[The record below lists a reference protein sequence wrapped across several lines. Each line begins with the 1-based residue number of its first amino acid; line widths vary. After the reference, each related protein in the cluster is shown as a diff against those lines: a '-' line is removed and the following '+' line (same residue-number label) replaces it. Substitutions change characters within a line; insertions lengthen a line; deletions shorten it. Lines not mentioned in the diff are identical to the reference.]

1 MVVPTFVRQAL
12 DGVPLTVYGT
22 GQQKRCF
29 CSAFDVVEGL
39 IRLPEVEEATGMVV
53 NLGSQNE
60 ISIENL
66 ARRVV
71 EVTGSSSGLCYVPYE
86 EAYGEGFDD
95 MFQRIPDLAR
105 ARQLVG
111 WDPRY
116 GIDDIIR
123 QVADDLR
130 RG

>member
-1 MVVPTFVRQAL
+1 MSAAHPHAISRELMVLRVCREL
-12 DGVPLTVYGT
+12 RD
-22 GQQKRCF
+22 
-29 CSAFDVVEGL
+29 
-39 IRLPEVEEATGMVV
+39 GMVV

-66 ARRVV
+66 ARRVI

-95 MFQRIPDLAR
+95 MFQRIPDLGR

-111 WDPRY
+111 WEPRY